1 MTALKVEFVDELPG
15 RSPTPSAA
23 IAEFAEVL
31 REQPG
36 RWAKYPWSDELAET
50 TRKSRANDI
59 NWGHPTA
66 PVALRT
72 GFEATSRNGT
82 LYVRYVGGKS

>member
-15 RSPTPSAA
+15 KSPTPSAA
-23 IAEFAEVL
+23 IAEFADVL

-36 RWAKYPWSDELAET
+36 RWAKYPWSDELADK

-59 NWGHPTA
+59 NGGHPTA

-72 GFEATSRNGT
+72 GFEGAVREGVM
-82 LYVRYVGGKS
+82 YVRYVGDQP